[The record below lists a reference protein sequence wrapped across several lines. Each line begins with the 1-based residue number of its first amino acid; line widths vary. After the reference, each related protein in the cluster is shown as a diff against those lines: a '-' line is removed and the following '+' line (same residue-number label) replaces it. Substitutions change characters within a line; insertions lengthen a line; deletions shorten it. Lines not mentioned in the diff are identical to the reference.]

1 MLPLGILVEFEDI
14 SFLVRASGDLS
25 DGERDQICDFLEDRI
40 LAEERTQITQ
50 LNSLYSLL
58 KSVSCSE
65 YWMCSEEADKS
76 SDEQLKQI
84 IQKYFSESNDATRK
98 EMEDLS
104 TARTNGKS
112 VLPVESAESYFDFSS
127 VARDIRNLTNVH
139 HDHSF
144 TGRSVARIFHGIDSP
159 CYPAQVWGRDR
170 RFWRKYLEIDFNS
183 LRKFATRELLNL
195 R

>member
-1 MLPLGILVEFEDI
+1 M
-14 SFLVRASGDLS
+14 SFHVRAPGDLT
-25 DGERDQICDFLEDRI
+25 DEERDSVCDFLEDRI
-40 LAEERTQITQ
+40 VAEERTQLTQ
-50 LNSLYSLL
+50 LHTLYSLL

-65 YWMCSEEADKS
+65 YWMCSEEADKI

-84 IQKYFSESNDATRK
+84 IQKYFSDTNDATQK
-98 EMEDLS
+98 ELENLT
-104 TARTNGKS
+104 TARVTGS
-112 VLPVESAESYFDFSS
+112 AVLPVDFRDSHADLGY
-127 VARDIRNLTNVH
+127 VARDIRALTSIH

-144 TGRSVARIFHGIDSP
+144 TGRAVARIFHGIDSP

-170 RFWRKYLEIDFNS
+170 RFWRKHLEIDFNC